1 LVESAANGESAGDL
15 AAIILE
21 DINNPTLMDI
31 IVSSSSPGSSEV
43 IAWLALVAKSEAAVL
58 EDNVTT
64 LGEKTTHLLEALLG
78 ECVQGIGGDLLAVGD
93 RWGLVWEH
101 GLTELGT
108 SEEVGAR
115 VNVWLWCVGEF
126 WDGVI
131 WVLEVEHV
139 DEGGH
144 VLTSPWVHFGSGD
157 VEALGGQPVLEE
169 QDLGV
174 VIGVLH
180 EDAASTGPWR
190 DDGKRKTVT
199 GTGVG
204 EAYLLVRVLEPLTH
218 GAVRRVVWDNVI
230 KPSSSL
236 VVGDDEGR
244 GFVEGAGSHSV
255 DNLLLEPGTITRSEL
270 RMLRELSRADDVG
283 DGGKGAIR
291 TLVKEGLDVLSH
303 ESLLIEGRSWSRGL
317 VLFEPGKWVVI
328 EVVCVMSIRGSP
340 ILVKHPRDTS
350 LLQKLGGGFPLEWIA
365 VESVAALATGGLIVV
380 NVRVSSHGG
389 VSWW

>member
-1 LVESAANGESAGDL
+1 
-15 AAIILE
+15 
-21 DINNPTLMDI
+21 M
-31 IVSSSSPGSSEV
+31 
-43 IAWLALVAKSEAAVL
+43 
-58 EDNVTT
+58 
-64 LGEKTTHLLEALLG
+64 
-78 ECVQGIGGDLLAVGD
+78 
-93 RWGLVWEH
+93 
-101 GLTELGT
+101 
-108 SEEVGAR
+108 
-115 VNVWLWCVGEF
+115 
-126 WDGVI
+126 
-131 WVLEVEHV
+131 
-139 DEGGH
+139 
-144 VLTSPWVHFGSGD
+144 LTSPWVHFGSGD
-157 VEALGGQPVLEE
+157 VKALGGQPVLEE

-180 EDAASTGPWR
+180 EDAASTGPWG

-244 GFVEGAGSHSV
+244 GFVEGAGSHSI

-291 TLVKEGLDVLSH
+291 TLVKEGLDGLSH

-328 EVVCVMSIRGSP
+328 EVVRVVSSRGSP

-380 NVRVSSHGG
+380 NVRKSSHGG